1 MMKIIVKHQGEASVI
16 SLTGNVTIPDRERL
30 KKKFAEEIERSRS
43 VEVRLAKASTVDLSL
58 LELLC
63 SAHNSA
69 LRMGKQFAASGAQ
82 PAFLSYVF
90 EHAGFAHYRG
100 CGRNGKTECLWK
112 EMAEEAAR
120 L

>member
-1 MMKIIVKHQGEASVI
+1 MKMSVKRKGKASVL
-16 SLTGNVTIPDRERL
+16 SLQGNVTIPDRERL
-30 KKKFAEEIERSRS
+30 KKKLAEEIEGSRS
-43 VEVRLAKASTVDLSL
+43 VEVRLDKASTVDLSL

-69 LRMGKQFAASGAQ
+69 IRAGKHLAVSGTH
-82 PAFLSYVF
+82 PYLLSYVF

-100 CGRNGKTECLWK
+100 CGRNSDAECLWK

>member
-1 MMKIIVKHQGEASVI
+1 
-16 SLTGNVTIPDRERL
+16 
-30 KKKFAEEIERSRS
+30 
-43 VEVRLAKASTVDLSL
+43 
-58 LELLC
+58 
-63 SAHNSA
+63 
-69 LRMGKQFAASGAQ
+69 MGKQFAASGAQ